1 MVSDRRGRIR
11 VPTAALGAGGPVVSR
26 IGLGLAALGRPA
38 YITSGREE
46 DLPDRSVT
54 GMRTRTFSMLDAA
67 YAAGVRYVDAA
78 RSYGRAE
85 EFLAGWLAERGHAD
99 VIVGSK
105 WGYRYTGG
113 WRLDAPRQEAKDH
126 SLAMFT
132 TQLAQSRTVLGDRLT
147 LYQVH
152 SVTLDSG
159 LFTDAAALAQPWASV
174 VLSGAVTR
182 AQLEENLAA
191 LTVGQVPPL
200 SPAEAPDAYWAE
212 RAARPW
218 H

>member
-1 MVSDRRGRIR
+1 MVSDHRSRIR
-11 VPTAALGAGGPVVSR
+11 MPTAALGAGGPVVSR
-26 IGLGLAALGRPA
+26 IGLGLAALARRA

-85 EFLAGWLAERGHAD
+85 DFLAGWLAERGRAD

-113 WRLDAPRQEAKDH
+113 WRPAAARQAAKDH
-126 SLAMFT
+126 SVA
-132 TQLAQSRTVLGDRLT
+132 RVP
-147 LYQVH
+147 
-152 SVTLDSG
+152 
-159 LFTDAAALAQPWASV
+159 AQP
-174 VLSGAVTR
+174 
-182 AQLEENLAA
+182 AQRR
-191 LTVGQVPPL
+191 PL
-200 SPAEAPDAYWAE
+200 L
-212 RAARPW
+212 
-218 H
+218 